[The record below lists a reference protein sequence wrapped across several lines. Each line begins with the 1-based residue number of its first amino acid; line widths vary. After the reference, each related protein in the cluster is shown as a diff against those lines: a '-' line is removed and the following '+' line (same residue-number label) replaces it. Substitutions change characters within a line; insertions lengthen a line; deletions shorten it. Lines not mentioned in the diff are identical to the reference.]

1 MRNYRTSVLGL
12 LLLFTT
18 SWVQAQQSDY
28 EIKKEFEARVSQI
41 EEAIVETKSVKDT
54 DSLLVV
60 IDELALD
67 FADHADMLDYAL
79 YPESYSSTIA
89 SLKSDTR
96 AAEYKL
102 LIIENQAERLQILS
116 QEVSAYRTEIGN
128 LTKRADSLRLAIA
141 KSQKSE
147 ARLSRLVKEY
157 RESVEKR
164 DEFIFD
170 VVDSLFVA
178 YNELDPSAIEEL
190 ARKQQEKGG
199 NIADNPLTMIRAII
213 RQNIETLKA
222 GNNSLNIEDYLR
234 MYALQKKVNEAW
246 KAIGDELVA
255 IYGADNQN
263 SWKREIQENLKDW
276 KATVS
281 HSMWASLDDYMEAQ
295 GVDLGAFDNSES
307 FFRSLDAFVSKSTE
321 RSDDNIL
328 TSTAYD
334 EFKVFSQ
341 FWTSK
346 VMDEWNR
353 YLVEGEVLTAS
364 QIAAIDTKV
373 DDWRDRSR
381 PVSGALIV
389 LFGVGLVAVVGFIIA
404 MVKR

>member
-1 MRNYRTSVLGL
+1 MYKTSVAAL
-12 LLLFTT
+12 LLMLFAG
-18 SWVQAQQSDY
+18 SLVQAQQSDY
-28 EIKKEFEARVSQI
+28 EIKKEFENRVSEI
-41 EEAIVETKSVKDT
+41 EKAIGETKSVSDT
-54 DSLLVV
+54 DSLLIA

-67 FADHADMLDYAL
+67 FADHAELLDYAL

-89 SLKSDTR
+89 SLKSNAR

-102 LIIENQAERLQILS
+102 LIIENQAERLQMLS

-141 KSQKSE
+141 RSQKSE
-147 ARLSRLVKEY
+147 ARLARLVREY

-170 VVDSLFVA
+170 VVDSLFIT
-178 YNELDPSAIEEL
+178 YKELSPSAVEEL
-190 ARKQQEKGG
+190 ARQQKEGG
-199 NIADNPLTMIRAII
+199 GKIADNPLSMISAII

-222 GNNSLNIEDYLR
+222 SGNSLNIEDYLR
-234 MYALQKKVNEAW
+234 MYALQRKVDEAW
-246 KAIGDELVA
+246 NQIGDELVV
-255 IYGADNQN
+255 IYGADNRN
-263 SWKREIQENLKDW
+263 GWKNEIRQDLKDW

-295 GVDLGAFDNSES
+295 GVDIGAFDNSES
-307 FFRSLDAFVSKSTE
+307 FFRSLDAFVSESTAQ
-321 RSDDNIL
+321 SDENIL

-334 EFKVFSQ
+334 EFKVFSE

-353 YLVEGEVLTAS
+353 YLVEGDVLTAS

-373 DDWRDRSR
+373 DDWRDRSK

-389 LFGVGLVAVVGFIIA
+389 LFGIGIIAVVGFIVA